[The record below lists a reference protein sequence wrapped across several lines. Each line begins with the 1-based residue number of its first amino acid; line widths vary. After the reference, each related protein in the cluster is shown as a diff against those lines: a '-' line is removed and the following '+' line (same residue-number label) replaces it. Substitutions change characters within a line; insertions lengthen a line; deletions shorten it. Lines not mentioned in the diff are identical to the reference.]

1 MEPEHNVSS
10 ADNGKTVAIIS
21 YLSIVGWLIAYLAF
35 HNEKKTELGSY
46 HLRQTLLFY
55 IACFGVYIIWS
66 VIVVAFLLSLSL
78 SLAGLA
84 WVLSWVLY
92 IGVLVLWVVGFI
104 GAINGEKKPI
114 PFIGEKAQSIFKGI

>member
-92 IGVLVLWVVGFI
+92 IGVIVLWIVGLI